1 MTGFGI
7 SGSGLAW
14 ITSYLSDMSQRI
26 AVLKLAKDEPE
37 QNRSSFAPKHR
48 TKELTEFI
56 ISFGGNIIHDTPY
69 IKNLGAYF
77 DRTRSI
83 EMKYISFRYRAK

>member
-1 MTGFGI
+1 MV
-7 SGSGLAW
+7 SGANEIPIGAKAMRRRPGR
-14 ITSYLSDMSQRI
+14 LSTTRNTCVFI
-26 AVLKLAKDEPE
+26 ELT
-37 QNRSSFAPKHR
+37 SFAPKHR

-83 EMKYISFRYRAK
+83 EMK